1 MKYSEKKFRL
11 TGITPLLG
19 SVPLDKEVY
28 TKYIAAKAKTAEE
41 KVNAAKGEDEVVCSD
56 ETVEEKVTGFYRD
69 TATGGIMLRDYH
81 IKGFLKSA
89 AKTLKDQLGLTN
101 YLSKVDNFIFI
112 KERELFLYNQ
122 ETNER
127 IMDPDGFLERPLRG
141 QTAQGERVAL
151 AKSEVVNA
159 PWYIDVTVKVLDNK
173 GTAKSIGLTMDVVEE
188 LLSYGELK
196 GLLQWRN
203 AGYGSFSTNAW

>member
-41 KVNAAKGEDEVVCSD
+41 KTNAAKGESEVVYSD

-69 TATGGIMLRDYH
+69 TTTGGIMLRDYH

-89 AKTLKDQLGLTN
+89 AKALKDQLGLTN
-101 YLSKVDNFIFI
+101 YLSKVDNFVFI

-141 QTAQGERVAL
+141 GRQRRV
-151 AKSEVVNA
+151 N
-159 PWYIDVTVKVLDNK
+159 
-173 GTAKSIGLTMDVVEE
+173 
-188 LLSYGELK
+188 
-196 GLLQWRN
+196 GLLLRN
-203 AGYGSFSTNAW
+203 LRL